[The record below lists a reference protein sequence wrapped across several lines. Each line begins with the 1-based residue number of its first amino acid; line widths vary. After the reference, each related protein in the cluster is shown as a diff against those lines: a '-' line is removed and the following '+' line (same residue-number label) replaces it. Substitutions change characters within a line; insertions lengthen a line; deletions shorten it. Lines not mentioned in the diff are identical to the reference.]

1 MPSADSRDTEKQGK
15 LQRHN
20 MPLADARVK
29 AEDTPLC
36 GPTSSATYAP
46 RRALEGSKDEMQ
58 SAHSEAADS
67 ETDFSSNADDF
78 SQALAIYHS
87 HTVDVEH
94 YRRQAITLGQ
104 QLADHKFE
112 AEETA
117 YHLGCLVMQSIDT
130 INHLAAVQRREAAI
144 EAALNGVLN
153 HAHRHGAAVEY
164 PPVDRELRQ
173 RRAQR
178 RPAHY
183 FAYNQIQSNPTWE
196 YHSQARRLG
205 LDFSM
210 DPSVI
215 NPHLERIWSSPTVS
229 TR

>member
-1 MPSADSRDTEKQGK
+1 MHLGG
-15 LQRHN
+15 
-20 MPLADARVK
+20 PLKEA
-29 AEDTPLC
+29 
-36 GPTSSATYAP
+36 
-46 RRALEGSKDEMQ
+46 KDEMQ